1 MVSRRGAETKRLRVK
16 IEKASFAPRLC
27 VQEKALMPR
36 RRGREET
43 EKLLV
48 SVLLCAKKDVHALI
62 WSRGAREDVSSYS
75 ASLREKIVEAFLVQS
90 LSVPLGKLLE
100 PRAALLEELGEL
112 LYGL

>member
-1 MVSRRGAETKRLRVK
+1 ME

-27 VQEKALMPR
+27 VK
-36 RRGREET
+36 
-43 EKLLV
+43 
-48 SVLLCAKKDVHALI
+48 
-62 WSRGAREDVSSYS
+62 
-75 ASLREKIVEAFLVQS
+75 KIVEAFLVQS

>member
-1 MVSRRGAETKRLRVK
+1 MVSRRGAETWRLRVE

-27 VQEKALMPR
+27 VK
-36 RRGREET
+36 
-43 EKLLV
+43 
-48 SVLLCAKKDVHALI
+48 
-62 WSRGAREDVSSYS
+62 
-75 ASLREKIVEAFLVQS
+75 KIVEAFLVQS